1 MRMTNMKC
9 RQVSTLL
16 QNTAT
21 HMTKGNW
28 NLATM
33 FQAGMKNPKTVILS
47 TARKVCSRET
57 QRADCLRPQQAA

>member
-28 NLATM
+28 NLAT
-33 FQAGMKNPKTVILS
+33 NPHVSGRNEKSEESHFIHCQKGLLKRNTKS
-47 TARKVCSRET
+47 
-57 QRADCLRPQQAA
+57 